1 MKKFSKILGKIFSFS
16 IIALS
21 VYMLLG
27 VAIQKDEFYVFGYR
41 PVLVLS
47 GSMEPYMETNSVAIV
62 KKTKDI
68 QEGDVV
74 MFRIDEDTRVCHRAV
89 DIDAKGNI
97 TTKGDN
103 NEVADFDKVTKNM
116 IEGKVVAR
124 MNFLSGLIGK
134 FR

>member
-1 MKKFSKILGKIFSFS
+1 MKKFSKILGKIFSYS

-47 GSMEPYMETNSVAIV
+47 GSMEPYMETNSVAIM

>member
-1 MKKFSKILGKIFSFS
+1 MKKFSRILGKIFSYS

-116 IEGKVVAR
+116 VEGKVVAR

>member
-1 MKKFSKILGKIFSFS
+1 MKKFSKILGKIFSYS

-116 IEGKVVAR
+116 VEGKVVAR
-124 MNFLSGLIGK
+124 MNFLSDLIGK

>member
-1 MKKFSKILGKIFSFS
+1 MKKFSKILGKIFSYS

-74 MFRIDEDTRVCHRAV
+74 MFRIDKDTRVCHRAV
-89 DIDAKGNI
+89 DIDAEGNI

-116 IEGKVVAR
+116 VEGKVVIR

>member
-1 MKKFSKILGKIFSFS
+1 MKKFSKILGKIFSYS

>member
-1 MKKFSKILGKIFSFS
+1 MKKFSKILGKIFSYS

-124 MNFLSGLIGK
+124 LNFLSGLIGK

>member
-116 IEGKVVAR
+116 VEGKVVAR

>member
-1 MKKFSKILGKIFSFS
+1 MKKFSKILGKIFSYS

-116 IEGKVVAR
+116 VEGKVVAR